1 MSHTAEAGWFPMVS
15 SVGNFSSF
23 YHQRNQWAAK
33 HSGPTADFTMLC
45 PICIHV
51 HKHQLFSSLSTLS
64 LPPPSELGIHTGFCG
79 CMGARCQPRP
89 QWWVPTIMYTLGTS
103 PQTLQLYTISLTS
116 ITSLYCGTHTH
127 GKILLVQ
134 GAYQHSRP
142 SQLLVCPDSA
152 LSPVIGLQHQFH
164 LQLAPL
170 GVHIHA
176 FGSTLNIGLHWPVPV
191 ERPCSHGTAHQHLR
205 PHSYSLAYLRA
216 SILSLPSLTGS
227 PIAGPSIY
235 APATLQHSSC
245 HKPPLQSVNP
255 RQDPQPHVC
264 TQSALAFIAT
274 IAPAVGHSSC

>member
-89 QWWVPTIMYTLGTS
+89 QWWVPTTTYTLGTS
-103 PQTLQLYTISLTS
+103 PSNSIAVHHQFDLHHQPLLWYTYSWQDLTS
-116 ITSLYCGTHTH
+116 TRCIPTF
-127 GKILLVQ
+127 Q
-134 GAYQHSRP
+134 
-142 SQLLVCPDSA
+142 A
-152 LSPVIGLQHQFH
+152 LTAACVPRFSPISSIGLQHQFH

-176 FGSTLNIGLHWPVPV
+176 FGSTLNTGLHWPVPV
-191 ERPCSHGTAHQHLR
+191 ERPCSRGTAHQHPR

-245 HKPPLQSVNP
+245 HKPPL
-255 RQDPQPHVC
+255 
-264 TQSALAFIAT
+264 
-274 IAPAVGHSSC
+274 

>member
-103 PQTLQLYTISLTS
+103 PSNSIAVHHQFDLHHQPLLWYTYSWQDLTSTRCIPTFQALTAACVPRFSPISSYWPTAPVSPAASTPRCAYSCLWLNSQHWPPLACACGKTLQPWYCTPTS
-116 ITSLYCGTHTH
+116 KAPQLFIGLPQGQYPITAFTYWFTYSWAVYICTCNSP
-127 GKILLVQ
+127 
-134 GAYQHSRP
+134 A
-142 SQLLVCPDSA
+142 QLLS
-152 LSPVIGLQHQFH
+152 
-164 LQLAPL
+164 
-170 GVHIHA
+170 
-176 FGSTLNIGLHWPVPV
+176 
-191 ERPCSHGTAHQHLR
+191 
-205 PHSYSLAYLRA
+205 
-216 SILSLPSLTGS
+216 
-227 PIAGPSIY
+227 
-235 APATLQHSSC
+235 
-245 HKPPLQSVNP
+245 
-255 RQDPQPHVC
+255 
-264 TQSALAFIAT
+264 
-274 IAPAVGHSSC
+274 